1 MSFLT
6 DNITE
11 LLVAGILVVVA
22 LAVMTGTANTQANA
36 TITAN
41 ASLGTQPTAYLQ
53 GITIVTSIGGF
64 ATWFPLLVLVA
75 VAVIILYRIGMF
87 SGQKTGF

>member
-22 LAVMTGTANTQANA
+22 LAVMTGTYLTQNSNSVAYTQGLA
-36 TITAN
+36 MTTA
-41 ASLGTQPTAYLQ
+41 
-53 GITIVTSIGGF
+53 IGGF